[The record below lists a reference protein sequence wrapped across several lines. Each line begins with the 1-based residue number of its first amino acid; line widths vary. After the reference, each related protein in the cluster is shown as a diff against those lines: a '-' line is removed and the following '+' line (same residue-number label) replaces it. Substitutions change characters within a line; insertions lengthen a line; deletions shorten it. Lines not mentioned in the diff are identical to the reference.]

1 MKELLIKKIDPLNN
15 LIKVKDLLLQL
26 NPSKEEKYITLML
39 EQMRTFK
46 NYQCFGLFENDEII
60 GISSGWT
67 SIRIYSGLQ
76 LELDNVII
84 DEKYQSKGLG
94 KIFLKKIEEWAI
106 RKGYNS
112 INLNTY
118 VSNARSHK
126 FYFNQ
131 GFNILGF
138 HFQKSIQ

>member
-1 MKELLIKKIDPLNN
+1 MKKLQIRIINPLKN
-15 LIKVKDLLLQL
+15 LDKVKELLLQL
-26 NPSKEEKYITLML
+26 NPDKEEKLIKILL
-39 EQMRTFK
+39 EQMNEFK
-46 NYQCFGLFENDEII
+46 NYNCFALYQKDKII

-67 SIRIYSGLQ
+67 TIRIYCGKQ

-84 DEKYQSKGLG
+84 DKKIQSKGLG
-94 KIFLKKIEEWAI
+94 TLFINKIEEWSLQN
-106 RKGYNS
+106 GYQS
-112 INLNTY
+112 ISLNTY

-138 HFQKSIQ
+138 HFQKLIK